1 MKIIVKSLSQ
11 EVTKLK
17 PKEWI
22 VYVMSET
29 DQSIEASICGIDSLV
44 ETITDFE
51 LKYKI

>member
-1 MKIIVKSLSQ
+1 MKKIVKSLSP

-44 ETITDFE
+44 ETIAEFE
-51 LKYKI
+51 LKYNL

>member
-1 MKIIVKSLSQ
+1 MKIVVKSLSP
-11 EVTKLK
+11 EVTIV
-17 PKEWI
+17 KEWI

-51 LKYKI
+51 LKYNL